1 MENAEKKRNTS
12 YNQFLNFNLRNL
24 QNKNIVVEIFPRT
37 FPFRIAKLHILIA
50 IL

>member
-37 FPFRIAKLHILIA
+37 FRIAKLHILIA